1 MLNISS
7 DVIRGYNDTIILYLL
22 LDRPSYGYEIS
33 KQIRLISEEK
43 YVIKETTLYS
53 AFTRLEKNGYITSF
67 SSSDNASGK
76 RRTYYQIT
84 DAGREYYR
92 MKCEEWKLTI
102 KNYLENMFSHLP
114 NTPEVQKAKYE
125 LYQMMEDKYN
135 ELISEGKSDNEAIG
149 IVISEFGN
157 LDELAD
163 SLGIKSFV
171 DPSQAMPAAN
181 TLSHET
187 AAAFL
192 RDSAKHAYLTAF
204 GVLLCIVA
212 SLGPIFCEYIPF
224 THASDDIAD
233 AIGVTILFLC
243 IAVAVGFFIFSGSIS
258 SKWSYLKQ
266 KPYCIDFETANWVIE
281 RKESYRSTH
290 AMLLT
295 VGIMLCILCAVPAI
309 IISSLNTKSTFADSL
324 SGGLVLVFIA
334 IGVFMI
340 VFTNMKKSSF
350 DKLLSLNGAQTM
362 GGNFANSHDGKVHY
376 ENPVVAAIM
385 SVYWSTVTCIY
396 LCWSFITFDW
406 GITWIIWPIAAIINS
421 LVENLLGDK
430 HRN

>member
-1 MLNISS
+1 M
-7 DVIRGYNDTIILYLL
+7 
-22 LDRPSYGYEIS
+22 E
-33 KQIRLISEEK
+33 
-43 YVIKETTLYS
+43 
-53 AFTRLEKNGYITSF
+53 
-67 SSSDNASGK
+67 
-76 RRTYYQIT
+76 
-84 DAGREYYR
+84 
-92 MKCEEWKLTI
+92 TI

-171 DPSQAMPAAN
+171 DPGQAMPAAK
-181 TLSHET
+181 TLSRE
-187 AAAFL
+187 AAVAFL
-192 RDSAKHAYLTAF
+192 RDSAKQAYLTAF
-204 GVLLCIVA
+204 GVLLCIIA
-212 SLGPIFCEYIPF
+212 SLGPIFSECIPRSL
-224 THASDDIAD
+224 ASPDASD
-233 AIGVTILFLC
+233 AIGITFLFVC
-243 IAVAVGFFIFSGSIS
+243 IAVAVGFFIFSGSLS
-258 SKWSYLKQ
+258 SKWSYLK
-266 KPYCIDFETANWVIE
+266 KEPYCIDFETANWVIE

-430 HRN
+430 HGN

>member
-1 MLNISS
+1 M
-7 DVIRGYNDTIILYLL
+7 
-22 LDRPSYGYEIS
+22 E
-33 KQIRLISEEK
+33 
-43 YVIKETTLYS
+43 
-53 AFTRLEKNGYITSF
+53 
-67 SSSDNASGK
+67 
-76 RRTYYQIT
+76 
-84 DAGREYYR
+84 
-92 MKCEEWKLTI
+92 TI

-212 SLGPIFCEYIPF
+212 SLGPIFCECIPF

-266 KPYCIDFETANWVIE
+266 KPYCIDFETANWVNE

-376 ENPVVAAIM
+376 ESPVVAAIM

-430 HRN
+430 HGN